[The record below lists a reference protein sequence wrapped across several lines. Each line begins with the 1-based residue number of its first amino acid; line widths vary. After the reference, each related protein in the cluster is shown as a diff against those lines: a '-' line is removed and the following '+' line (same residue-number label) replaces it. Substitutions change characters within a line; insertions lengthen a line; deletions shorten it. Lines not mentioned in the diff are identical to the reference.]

1 VSAADRA
8 DDRPASPVGVAQRY
22 LDAFAGGDPDAV
34 AALVTDDFVNEHL
47 SELGSGCV
55 GRDEYRRRLPGFL
68 AEFGDL
74 RYTVEAISALDR
86 VGEVVARYRLTATY
100 ETMPIDIVGVM
111 WFAVRD
117 GKVARRTDVWDSL
130 TFLRQTGRAD

>member
-1 VSAADRA
+1 
-8 DDRPASPVGVAQRY
+8 
-22 LDAFAGGDPDAV
+22 
-34 AALVTDDFVNEHL
+34 VTDDFVNEHL

>member
-1 VSAADRA
+1 M
-8 DDRPASPVGVAQRY
+8 GVAQRY